1 MRWAKAEQE
10 GSRGTD
16 WFTHHSFIHVFI
28 FAPNKHSL
36 DMSLCRPQGAHNLV
50 GE

>member
-16 WFTHHSFIHVFI
+16 WFTHSFIHVFI
-28 FAPNKHSL
+28 FAPTTL
-36 DMSLCRPQGAHNLV
+36 TGYEPQ
-50 GE
+50 